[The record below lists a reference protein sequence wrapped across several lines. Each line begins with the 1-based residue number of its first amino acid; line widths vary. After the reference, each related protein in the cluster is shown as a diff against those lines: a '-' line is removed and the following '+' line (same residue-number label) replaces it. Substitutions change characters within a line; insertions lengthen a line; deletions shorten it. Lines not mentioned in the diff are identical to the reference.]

1 MSPLPST
8 VYETFYALYYCNAS
22 GKGSNPELEANPTN
36 KSPASQHVY
45 LNILATN
52 LSGEKETD
60 LRCFLQ
66 KRIQLKDIVL
76 EGGAK
81 AALLDVGTRGSIMC
95 VYQLFAKL
103 QSGIAGGQGYC
114 LALLAPDDGTL
125 DLFLNEVEAFMRR
138 HANKLTNAE
147 KCLPDE
153 TRNSL
158 KDWHRQSTLFIGHV
172 LRALGER
179 TAVLLHLA
187 LSGGTLDI
195 EQVIDTQ
202 LRSDLSMFMSCCGL
216 HELRRVVKIN
226 ATLPKVIVARQDEE
240 SGRIELS
247 LEECS
252 QDSLQWCRRLLQE
265 SPDDPVVLR
274 RIIEGYKIRTIQDM
288 NLVRRIVRKAESDH
302 YALYRAYKLL
312 KECGYTK
319 TLLGL
324 SMSEHNFSSNNSL
337 DNTEGNSNGHNHG
350 GEGSFG
356 GSSRGSTSSSSSSGS
371 NGSVGQEIM
380 GEDVISILLEHL
392 PEDRYQTFA
401 EAAPAP
407 STTLRQIRAN
417 S

>member
-1 MSPLPST
+1 
-8 VYETFYALYYCNAS
+8 
-22 GKGSNPELEANPTN
+22 
-36 KSPASQHVY
+36 
-45 LNILATN
+45 
-52 LSGEKETD
+52 
-60 LRCFLQ
+60 
-66 KRIQLKDIVL
+66 
-76 EGGAK
+76 
-81 AALLDVGTRGSIMC
+81 
-95 VYQLFAKL
+95 
-103 QSGIAGGQGYC
+103 
-114 LALLAPDDGTL
+114 
-125 DLFLNEVEAFMRR
+125 
-138 HANKLTNAE
+138 
-147 KCLPDE
+147 
-153 TRNSL
+153 
-158 KDWHRQSTLFIGHV
+158 
-172 LRALGER
+172 
-179 TAVLLHLA
+179 
-187 LSGGTLDI
+187 
-195 EQVIDTQ
+195 
-202 LRSDLSMFMSCCGL
+202 
-216 HELRRVVKIN
+216 
-226 ATLPKVIVARQDEE
+226 
-240 SGRIELS
+240 
-247 LEECS
+247 
-252 QDSLQWCRRLLQE
+252 
-265 SPDDPVVLR
+265 
-274 RIIEGYKIRTIQDM
+274 M